1 MSDEEH
7 DARHD
12 LLVYIQ
18 TKLDDYQ
25 WATVKAFHDQVNR
38 NITITN
44 QTNIHVCQTS

>member
-18 TKLDDYQ
+18 TKLEDYQ
-25 WATVKAFHDQVNR
+25 WSTVKAFHDQVDSLPLTYTLYYYHD
-38 NITITN
+38 TIMT
-44 QTNIHVCQTS
+44 